1 MPEVQKVTATE
12 QATLAEYSP
21 EYAAFVEKFKPKLTT
36 DDCYTPG
43 PVFEAVSTWV
53 AKEYGLDPETFTRP
67 FWPGGDYEHQD
78 YTGRVVVDNPPFS
91 ILAAIMRFYEAR
103 GIRFFLFAPTLTLFS
118 SMHTADVCAL
128 ATSAKVTYENGAVIN
143 TSFLTN
149 LEPDYRVRTAPDLC
163 QAIETADR
171 NARAPKMQPH
181 YDYPPELLTAAQV
194 SKWSHYGVDFRVRKD
209 ESSFTR
215 RLDSMRRAGKSVYG
229 GGLLVSERVA
239 REAQEAAAL
248 ARMNQEEM
256 TEASKEKDGS
266 VWQLSA
272 LEREI
277 VRRLGN
283 V

>member
-43 PVFEAVSTWV
+43 PVFGAVSTWV
-53 AKEYGLDPETFTRP
+53 AKEYGLDPETFIRP

-78 YTGRVVVDNPPFS
+78 YEGRIVVDNPPFS
-91 ILAAIMRFYEAR
+91 ILAAIMRFYEER
-103 GIRFFLFAPTLTLFS
+103 GIKFFLFAPTLTLFS

-163 QAIETADR
+163 QAIEAADR

-215 RLDSMRRAGKSVYG
+215 RLASMRSAGKSIYG
-229 GGLLVSERVA
+229 GGLLVSEKAAKR
-239 REAQEAAAL
+239 AQEAAEL
-248 ARMNQEEM
+248 AAKN
-256 TEASKEKDGS
+256 KDAMLHMDGRTDA